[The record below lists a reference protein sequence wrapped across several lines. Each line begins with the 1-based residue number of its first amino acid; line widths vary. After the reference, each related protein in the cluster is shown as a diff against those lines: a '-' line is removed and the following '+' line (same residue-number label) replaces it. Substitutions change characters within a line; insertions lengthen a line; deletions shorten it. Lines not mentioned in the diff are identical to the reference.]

1 MYPVWLLETIVVGIL
16 WTVVMLLAV
25 NNVFSRIWIAVCLV
39 NFLLLFFYKSGMEM
53 KNHGGINRTVLTI
66 TIVVLLLLYSMVKG
80 LRKLWQVSI
89 KLFVCLFF
97 GILLS
102 VFIFYQLRVKDSC
115 KGWQN
120 GLGGHKLINSESN
133 CKVPIPTL

>member
-1 MYPVWLLETIVVGIL
+1 MYPVWLSETIVVGIV
-16 WTVVMLLAV
+16 WTAVVLLAV
-25 NNVFSRIWIAVCLV
+25 HNVFSRIWIAVCLF
-39 NFLLLFFYKSGMEM
+39 NFLILFFYKSGMEM
-53 KNHGGINRTVLTI
+53 KDHGGINRTVLTI
-66 TIVVLLLLYSMVKG
+66 TIIVLLLFYSMGKG

-97 GILLS
+97 CILLS
-102 VFIFYQLRVKDSC
+102 VFIFYQLRIKDSC

-120 GLGGHKLINSESN
+120 GLGNHKLINGPNN